1 MYSVNNLLNCGI
13 YPIFKP
19 KGITSFR
26 VISILR
32 KITNVKKI
40 GHGGTLDPLASGVLV
55 VAIGKEF
62 TKKIH
67 LEVAKEKE
75 YEATI
80 ILGLES
86 TTDDEEGI
94 KTIYQNN
101 KNHHDCSL
109 SDIQNILP
117 QFIGKIEQIPPI
129 YSAIK
134 INGKEAYKLARKGK
148 AVEMKSRPVEI
159 KNIEILSYKWPLL
172 SIKVI
177 CGPGLYIRSLA
188 RDLGKALGI
197 GGYLHE
203 LVRTRVGE
211 YSLQDCLH
219 LPTSLPE
226 NTVVKKPQTE
236 LD

>member
-1 MYSVNNLLNCGI
+1 MIICEKQPGI

-19 KGITSFR
+19 KGITSFK

-75 YEATI
+75 YDAEI
-80 ILGLES
+80 MLGLES

-94 KTIYQNN
+94 KNLGKGSGKVIGRKDIEQI
-101 KNHHDCSL
+101 L
-109 SDIQNILP
+109 S
-117 QFIGKIEQIPPI
+117 QFIGTIEQIPPI

-134 INGKEAYKLARKGK
+134 INGQESYKLARKGK
-148 AVEMKSRPVEI
+148 EVEMKKRIVEI
-159 KNIEILSYKWPLL
+159 KSIEIMEYSYPLL
-172 SIKVI
+172 SIRVT
-177 CGPGLYIRSLA
+177 CGPGVYIRSLA
-188 RDLGKALGI
+188 RDIGRNLGV

-211 YSLQDCLH
+211 YKQEDCYI
-219 LPTSLPE
+219 LPE
-226 NTVVKKPQTE
+226 EYVPSVM
-236 LD
+236 